1 MGSLGPLAGLLF
13 LAALLSRQL
22 AARRAPPALGP
33 LPAGPSLPLLQAL
46 QERAPGSRGWRA
58 RPAGGQP
65 LRYMLNLYRR
75 AADRDGRPR
84 HHRGLAA
91 NTVRLVRASSRGG
104 QPWAGRWYVQPLT
117 YRLEGQ
123 PEAER
128 LLRAVVVY
136 PQSPALAR
144 GRLLCA
150 LELAAAAGE
159 ASLSPAAA
167 PRRGWAE
174 ADVTPYLAPGNG
186 SAAAA
191 SALRL
196 RHVCVRPGRASAG
209 SGRNDSAVP
218 GEPFLLLY
226 LNDTRAGLQ
235 PRAGGPVRRRRAR
248 EAGNLAQDLPGYLRE
263 QAGDKN
269 DCSLRSFH
277 VSFAQLGWDHWIIA
291 PHRYN
296 PRYCK
301 GACPR
306 LLRYGYHAPN
316 HAVVQNFVH
325 QLVDAS
331 VPRPSCVPYRYS
343 PISVLMIEHNGGILY
358 KEYENMIAESCTCR

>member
-1 MGSLGPLAGLLF
+1 MGSLGPLASLLF
-13 LAALLSRQL
+13 LAALLSREL
-22 AARRAPPALGP
+22 AALQAPPAPGP
-33 LPAGPSLPLLQAL
+33 LPLLQAL
-46 QERAPGSRGWRA
+46 QEQAPGGRDLRA
-58 RPAGGQP
+58 LPASGQP

-75 AADRDGRPR
+75 AADREGRPR
-84 HHRGLAA
+84 RDRGLAT
-91 NTVRLVRASSRGG
+91 NTVRLVRASSSGG
-104 QPWAGRWYVQPLT
+104 QPWAGRWYAQPLT
-117 YRLEGQ
+117 YRLEGR
-123 PEAER
+123 PAAER
-128 LLRAVVVY
+128 LLRAVVAY
-136 PQSPALAR
+136 PQSLPLAH

-150 LELAAAAGE
+150 LELAAAGE
-159 ASLSPAAA
+159 APPVLLGPPARR
-167 PRRGWAE
+167 PRGWAE
-174 ADVTPYLAPGNG
+174 ADVTPYLAAGNNSG
-186 SAAAA
+186 AAL
-191 SALRL
+191 ALQL
-196 RHVCVRPGRASAG
+196 RHVCVRAGRA
-209 SGRNDSAVP
+209 SGRNDTAVVP
-218 GEPFLLLY
+218 SEPFLLLY

-235 PRAGGPVRRRRAR
+235 PRAGGPGPLLSRRAR
-248 EAGNLAQDLPGYLRE
+248 EAANLAQDLPGYLRDQGGE
-263 QAGDKN
+263 KS

-306 LLRYGYHAPN
+306 LLRYDYHAPN